1 MACLFVV
8 RVSMSSHDLS
18 NTDAQLSIC
27 TPPSAVQDAFI
38 GRMNST
44 LQSNGGELTAIDLGR
59 DRAQAIIQQA
69 TGGTS
74 PPSPLRDAIQKVH
87 HKHANLK
94 SDQIRASSIVVEQYA
109 ESEWPASGKHEE
121 MAFAMPPGNLDLEDQ
136 AENGAVMGMI
146 KNLRRLA
153 TAKQGRADAK
163 AKCNAVMK
171 RIQEV
176 HTNSNH
182 ETTLV

>member
-1 MACLFVV
+1 
-8 RVSMSSHDLS
+8 
-18 NTDAQLSIC
+18 
-27 TPPSAVQDAFI
+27 
-38 GRMNST
+38 MNSI

-59 DRAQAIIQQA
+59 DRAQAIIHQA

-87 HKHANLK
+87 QKHANLK
-94 SDQIRASSIVVEQYA
+94 SDQIRASSMVVEQYA

-121 MAFAMPPGNLDLEDQ
+121 MAFAMPPGSLDLDTEDQ
-136 AENGAVMGMI
+136 ADNGAVMGMI
-146 KNLRRLA
+146 RNLRRLA

-163 AKCNAVMK
+163 AKCHAVMK
-171 RIQEV
+171 RIQGV
-176 HTNSNH
+176 HANSNH

>member
-1 MACLFVV
+1 
-8 RVSMSSHDLS
+8 MSSHGVS
-18 NTDAQLSIC
+18 NTDVPLSAC
-27 TPPSAVQDAFI
+27 TPPSAVQDAFV
-38 GRMNST
+38 GRMNSI

-94 SDQIRASSIVVEQYA
+94 SDQIRASSMVVEQYA

-121 MAFAMPPGNLDLEDQ
+121 MAFAMPPGNLDLDVEDQ
-136 AENGAVMGMI
+136 ADNGAVMGMI

-163 AKCNAVMK
+163 AMCHAVMK
-171 RIQEV
+171 RIQGV

-182 ETTLV
+182 KTTLV